1 MKFFAAL
8 QSILPQH
15 HLSRGVGWLAHL
27 EHPRWLKTLL
37 IKLFMR
43 SYGVSLDDAKLETPD
58 SYRHFNAF
66 FTRAL
71 RDGARPLATSRY
83 VMPADG
89 ELSQCGPVTDDA
101 LIQAKGRYYSTAAL
115 LGADDTFSEAFK
127 DGSFATIYLS
137 PSDYHRIHMPISGTL
152 RQTRYIPGDLFAV
165 NQATVHS
172 VDQLFARNE
181 RLVCRFE
188 TADGPMALVLV
199 GAIIV
204 AGIETVWGV
213 SNDPGPTPSGK
224 PTGTPSTRPCWP
236 AVRRWDA
243 FSWGRPSSCSRQK
256 PWNGRSRPA
265 TRFRSKPRWLTD
277 HAQSA
282 IKDSLQQRP
291 QDATE
296 RYR

>member
-27 EHPRWLKTLL
+27 QHPRWLKTLL

-43 SYGVSLDDAKLETPD
+43 SYGISLDDAELKTPD

-71 RDGARPLATSRY
+71 RDDARPLATTRY

-204 AGIETVWGV
+204 AGIETVWGGV
-213 SNDPGPTPSGK
+213 ESPRPDTIRETNWDSEHAPLLACGAEVGRFFLGSTVIMLTPK
-224 PTGTPSTRPCWP
+224 TLEW
-236 AVRRWDA
+236 AVEA
-243 FSWGRPSSCSRQK
+243 G
-256 PWNGRSRPA
+256 
-265 TRFRSKPRWLTD
+265 
-277 HAQSA
+277 
-282 IKDSLQQRP
+282 DSVQVKAPLA
-291 QDATE
+291 D
-296 RYR
+296 